1 MYITLSA
8 FCKGLFGT
16 RIDGN
21 LLCRGRRIPRML
33 YSASYFPRTTVD
45 CGAQNIFV
53 APGAGGQISGRVGFG
68 GGATR
73 GQVFV
78 NPAPARRSRPLGFGG
93 RFPVFPNGVVF
104 GSSITAFDLSYER
117 SQLITHFNE
126 LAAARAGLNARCR
139 ATRRRGAARWCA
151 TGMAETLETGS
162 PRQTAGGRSAFQ
174 NRKRTGS
181 PRGMIVATRLLA

>member
-53 APGAGGQISGRVGFG
+53 APGAGGQISGRVGFAAAQREDKFSLIPHPHVARG
-68 GGATR
+68 RWDSVGAFQFSRTAS
-73 GQVFV
+73 FLD
-78 NPAPARRSRPLGFGG
+78 RPL
-93 RFPVFPNGVVF
+93 RLSICRTNAV
-104 GSSITAFDLSYER
+104 SSLRISTNWPR
-117 SQLITHFNE
+117 
-126 LAAARAGLNARCR
+126 LAQDSTLDAGNSKK
-139 ATRRRGAARWCA
+139 RRGALVRHRD
-151 TGMAETLETGS
+151 G
-162 PRQTAGGRSAFQ
+162 
-174 NRKRTGS
+174 
-181 PRGMIVATRLLA
+181 